1 LRAPL
6 QDNPESRKLKKDYMA
21 LVGPN
26 LRTKQRAFRQE
37 YLKGEYQKFKESWF

>member
-6 QDNPESRKLKKDYMA
+6 QDTAESRKLKNDYMA